1 MKTQKI
7 TVKLLV
13 AVLMIAML
21 LPCIAACS
29 SGETAPED
37 FEQSWGNETS
47 NNDSNNNG
55 NQNSNQNNGQ
65 NNNQGS
71 AGNNGGDSNKNEDVE
86 INSIGEFHDGLAVI
100 DIKTAGHKYYTNA
113 KGQEVEYKPRGYI
126 DTKGNIVIAPQY
138 TEASNFK
145 NGLARVGMRGKFGY
159 IDTKGNVVV
168 DIVYDSASEYF
179 EDIAIV
185 EKDGVKQYINAEGTV
200 LYTVTGKET
209 ALGEVSNGYF
219 YIETKEALI
228 SGDEYTMT
236 YYNAKGQK
244 AVVEDA
250 KHGHQIYEAKGEV
263 FGSTC
268 KEGRDLSLLNELGW
282 GVVQS
287 SDGIAQLIWI
297 KNGELVLLYN
307 TKKLIQARYA
317 GILTGPAYAY
327 SDNIFPGIGC
337 FVGYGVTQNIIDV
350 NKSED
355 IYIDFDNGDYSIST
369 VQSAS
374 LDRAFWGRNLGDNY
388 YFIIERYECFD
399 RCRVIMYKNQQKINL
414 EKIPEFSNAT
424 PVGVARYKYNDI
436 NYFAVLL
443 ENKSKTKFISLI
455 DESGN
460 ILIKPTSEYNFMYS
474 WKEYSDEYKSKLY
487 TDSADKERL
496 FYSMLPIVDGLIC
509 ARSSENSL
517 YGYIGLDGE
526 WAIQPKYETA
536 TDFYGEGDDAVAV
549 VNNNTII
556 NRKGEIV
563 FTIAE

>member
-13 AVLMIAML
+13 AVLMIALL

-37 FEQSWGNETS
+37 FEQIWGNETS

-250 KHGHQIYEAKGEV
+250 KHGHHIYQKKGAATYDTV
-263 FGSTC
+263 
-268 KEGRDLSLLNELGW
+268 EGRDLSVLNEW
-282 GVVQS
+282 GCSVVQS
-287 SDGIAQLIWI
+287 SDGELKVI
-297 KNGELVLLYN
+297 KIVEDSVTILY
-307 TKKLIQARYA
+307 AP
-317 GILTGPAYAY
+317 GIVFRTRSGGYYRFGDYIFPNNVFVNFETGNISESYVPETTLKGKDRRDLGDHYYYVDYVNY
-327 SDNIFPGIGC
+327 SD
-337 FVGYGVTQNIIDV
+337 Y
-350 NKSED
+350 E
-355 IYIDFDNGDYSIST
+355 IYDDYS
-369 VQSAS
+369 AC
-374 LDRAFWGRNLGDNY
+374 
-388 YFIIERYECFD
+388 IIYNN
-399 RCRVIMYKNQQKINL
+399 KLAINL
-414 EKIPEFSNAT
+414 KEIAEFSSAT
-424 PVGVARYKYNDI
+424 PLGVARYKYDNK

-443 ENKSKTKFISLI
+443 ENESSTKFISLI
-455 DESGN
+455 DETGKV
-460 ILIKPTSEYNFMYS
+460 LIAPTNEYNFMYS
-474 WKEYSDEYKSKLY
+474 WKEYSNEYRSMME
-487 TDSADKERL
+487 KERL

-526 WAIQPKYETA
+526 WVIQPQYQSA